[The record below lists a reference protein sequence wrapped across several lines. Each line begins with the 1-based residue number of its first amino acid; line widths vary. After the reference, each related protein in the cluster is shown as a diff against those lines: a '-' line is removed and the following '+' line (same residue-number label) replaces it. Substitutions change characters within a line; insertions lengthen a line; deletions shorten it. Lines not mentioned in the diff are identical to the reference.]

1 MNLNK
6 SLKRTGIILFS
17 TITLAG
23 VTVPGMSNAK
33 VLADSVKSTH
43 VEQNNSI
50 SKDSTSK
57 QGNNISKL
65 FKKADKYIS
74 MDGNQ
79 YVLSDE
85 ASKDFSKQELDTI
98 QSQINNANES
108 IKLSLNNK
116 KVFTTVNHASK
127 SITNYIPNTNTN
139 NNNRKFGH
147 MLYRYSSNKVT
158 MGWNYVRLYMN
169 KTTTQGVITG
179 GIAITARITD
189 MLATVLTD
197 GLASVLADLVITGL
211 AAYLGYV
218 SVTAIKGGTYV
229 DLNTIEMEI
238 NNAGWQ

>member
-1 MNLNK
+1 
-6 SLKRTGIILFS
+6 
-17 TITLAG
+17 
-23 VTVPGMSNAK
+23 
-33 VLADSVKSTH
+33 
-43 VEQNNSI
+43 
-50 SKDSTSK
+50 
-57 QGNNISKL
+57 
-65 FKKADKYIS
+65 

-85 ASKDFSKQELDTI
+85 ASKDFSKQEMDTI

-116 KVFTTVNHASK
+116 KVLTTVNHAIK

-147 MLYRYSSNKVT
+147 MLYRYGSNKVT